1 MPASESGCK
10 EHHGTDDYL
19 ETMERWT
26 RERGALV
33 RPAATAKA
41 SATIK
46 GHAYP
51 QNPLLE
57 ECLGPAAV
65 KFRK

>member
-1 MPASESGCK
+1 
-10 EHHGTDDYL
+10 
-19 ETMERWT
+19 MERWT
-26 RERGALV
+26 RERGALAHLPLGEGF
-33 RPAATAKA
+33 RHY
-41 SATIK
+41 K

-57 ECLGPAAV
+57 DCLGPAAV